1 MKDSLTRADERLTYR
16 TPEVHS
22 LGTIA
27 DITAAGHGDTADSQS
42 GYSSESPHH
51 PGGS

>member
-1 MKDSLTRADERLTYR
+1 MTDSQADAGKRLTYR
-16 TPEVHS
+16 TPEVRS

-27 DITAAGHGDTADSQS
+27 DITAAGQGSGLDSG
-42 GYSSESPHH
+42 GYSSEHGGH